1 MVNGGIKMMLTEK
14 QDGSRRGKML
24 TVFEPLLLAR
34 EITGGILFLFLALIP
49 VEKCAGYLFSSLNP
63 PFFVLLCSNGSGL
76 CRLHF
81 SFTNWLNVKLC
92 Q

>member
-49 VEKCAGYLFSSLNP
+49 VEKCAGYL
-63 PFFVLLCSNGSGL
+63 LLLITKSTLFCPS
-76 CRLHF
+76 
-81 SFTNWLNVKLC
+81 V
-92 Q
+92 